1 MAPRGAP
8 YPRLFGQCASNST
21 RLSALLTPCVL
32 LGALVLSAAVRAEDT
47 SACTGVAEY
56 FDPDVVI
63 LARAAMAHKAAAA
76 AAAAAV
82 ERRRLQDAQAFDD
95 NMEYLAGVVD
105 GFVVTATNFVNKAFS
120 ARPVIS
126 SAAFVCRELLF
137 RRYLTC
143 TVTVAALLI
152 AAGALLKFQRAAA
165 KVASRSAPVAD
176 RELTPTPRSPS
187 SPASP
192 SSSSPSA
199 SPSRSPARNPMA
211 ETTNIRPAR
220 VCSTCG
226 LPGHYCRTCLWNKS
240 TDGTIKRAQRSNN

>member
-95 NMEYLAGVVD
+95 NKEYLAGV
-105 GFVVTATNFVNKAFS
+105 FVTATNFVNT
-120 ARPVIS
+120 ARRVIS

-176 RELTPTPRSPS
+176 RELTPTPQSPS